1 MSSLSV
7 LQGLGLWALSCWLNF
22 VISCQRQ
29 SQHWR
34 PKRLFADGLPP
45 VDLISCP
52 VKALLAGQNAEIIHF
67 VRPERNSPDE
77 QRWGIIEGETLT
89 KGFQSHVEL
98 GPVKSMLG
106 CKTKG
111 KGIGFSWERAF
122 QVLRIGFNVK
132 AFRKSAPTSA
142 RVGRNKDSP
151 PLVPRQRPQGTT

>member
-77 QRWGIIEGETLT
+77 QRWGIIEGENLT
-89 KGFQSHVEL
+89 KWVFQ
-98 GPVKSMLG
+98 
-106 CKTKG
+106 
-111 KGIGFSWERAF
+111 A
-122 QVLRIGFNVK
+122 LRIGFDVK

-151 PLVPRQRPQGTT
+151 PLEPLRETVRYKNTGCHSGAGGNGRHS